1 MATIHPHPNIWAQM
15 SYTPPRGPCAQK
27 LSMLTTCP
35 CHRFMIHPLKA
46 ATSFE
51 CDGCGHHASFHRM
64 ANEGEEAVV
73 RGWRDEV
80 IQNVMEEERTK
91 KREGGRRRCLELL
104 EQGSTKG
111 KDGGDGMHDG
121 SVEEKAKKKRKV
133 IEGPSG
139 MVGSWG
145 GEEDEEAVKEMDE
158 EIVRDLSRIR
168 EAVIVAENLQRREE
182 KEKGKELERER
193 ERAREAETSGRGRKR
208 KGR

>member
-1 MATIHPHPNIWAQM
+1 
-15 SYTPPRGPCAQK
+15 
-27 LSMLTTCP
+27 
-35 CHRFMIHPLKA
+35 
-46 ATSFE
+46 
-51 CDGCGHHASFHRM
+51 
-64 ANEGEEAVV
+64 
-73 RGWRDEV
+73 
-80 IQNVMEEERTK
+80 
-91 KREGGRRRCLELL
+91 
-104 EQGSTKG
+104 
-111 KDGGDGMHDG
+111 MHDG